1 VAKTLDAPAVPPGP
15 AEPIPIAEIR
25 RDPLSFLR
33 RLTAEYGDVTRH
45 ETEDGPVVTVNRA
58 DLARH
63 VLRGRDRNYVKSGTP
78 DDAMLTPLLGRGL
91 LTSEGETWKRQRRIT
106 QPAFDRTRV
115 EGLGALIV
123 DEAVAQVER
132 WRPAI
137 ESGAPVRLDHDLSSL
152 TLAVVSRA
160 ILGSDVSG
168 IGRGFGEA
176 VDTVNRFMGH
186 YDPLLPGSEGAEAR
200 AAFGKALGFLDG
212 LVGLLVSGRRASGE
226 RGDDLLG
233 RLLEV
238 GFGEREIRDQVLT
251 MLMAGHETT
260 AKALGWTT
268 YLLDRNPEIAGRLDA
283 DLARVIGDRDP
294 TAADLARL
302 PLLANVVS
310 ESLRLYPPV
319 WLISRK
325 ALADDVLGDYAVP
338 AGSLVCVSPYL
349 LHRHPAYWDEPERF
363 DPGRFDEAR
372 SAGRPEFAYIP
383 FSGGPRRCIG
393 ERLALFEA
401 QLVLATLRLRTAVQL
416 VPEHPVEPEALVTL
430 RPRDGLLARISAR

>member
-106 QPAFDRTRV
+106 QPAFDRARV

-123 DEAVAQVER
+123 DEALAQLER

-186 YDPLLPGSEGAEAR
+186 YDPLLPGEEGAEAR
-200 AAFGKALGFLDG
+200 AAFGKALRFLDG
-212 LVGLLVSGRRASGE
+212 LVGLLVAGRRASGE
-226 RGDDLLG
+226 SADDLLG

-238 GFGEREIRDQVLT
+238 GFDEREIRDQVLT

-268 YLLDRNPEIAGRLDA
+268 YLLDHHHDVAAQLDA
-283 DLARVIGDRDP
+283 DLARVLGDRDP
-294 TAADLARL
+294 VAADLAEL
-302 PLLANVVS
+302 PLLANVVA

-325 ALADDVLGDYAVP
+325 ALADDVLGGYLVT
-338 AGSLVCVSPYL
+338 AGTLVCVSPYL
-349 LHRHPAYWDEPERF
+349 LHRHPDYWDDPERF
-363 DPGRFDEAR
+363 DPGRFGEAR
-372 SAGRPEFAYIP
+372 SSGRPEFAYIP

-401 QLVLATLRLRTAVQL
+401 QLVLATLRRHVDIRL
-416 VPEHPVEPEALVTL
+416 VPEHPVEAEALVTL